1 MNLEKIQTSWLES
14 ANGAGPPV
22 YHPERPANNMACA
35 AIGSTHCTQNQ
46 IFAFCSLFYYTVRA
60 VSLKLYLIS
69 CDLLYPGDYVSF
81 KERLRVLNAT
91 QVLATQWAV
100 RTHQSAAE
108 LKELLRGFL
117 DERDRIVV
125 TEVGE
130 EKASRRALAD
140 LGKL

>member
-1 MNLEKIQTSWLES
+1 
-14 ANGAGPPV
+14 
-22 YHPERPANNMACA
+22 MACA